1 MTILRGRIKSFAM
14 ATQSQLTCTV
24 ITPERKVLEEKAS
37 QVIIPAH
44 DGLVGILDQRAPLVC
59 ELGDGTLRIDKVG
72 GGETRVEISG
82 GFAQVL
88 NNQVTVLTER
98 AHVA

>member
-1 MTILRGRIKSFAM
+1 M
-14 ATQSQLTCTV
+14 ATNSAIKCTV
-24 ITPERKVLEEKAS
+24 ITPEKQVLEEQAT

-44 DGLVGILDQRAPLVC
+44 DGLVGILDHRAPMVC
-59 ELGDGTLRIDKVG
+59 ELGEGNLRIDLAG
-72 GGETRVEISG
+72 GGQKNVEIAG

-98 AHVA
+98 ASAVS